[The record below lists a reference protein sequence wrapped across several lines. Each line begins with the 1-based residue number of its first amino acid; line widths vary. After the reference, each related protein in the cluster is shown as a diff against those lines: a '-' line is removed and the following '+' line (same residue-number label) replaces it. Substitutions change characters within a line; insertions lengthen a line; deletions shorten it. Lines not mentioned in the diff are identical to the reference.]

1 MPFGLTNAPA
11 TFQLC
16 MNHIFNKQLRKFL
29 LVFFDDLLIY
39 SRTWEDHLRHVD
51 EILNIMEEQSLY
63 AKEAKCE
70 FGLTEILYLGHII
83 GVQGYRFTRR
93 RYEQYLIGP
102 HPDH

>member
-1 MPFGLTNAPA
+1 
-11 TFQLC
+11 

-51 EILNIMEEQSLY
+51 EILSIMEEKSLY

-83 GVQGYRFTRR
+83 GAQGYKFTRR
-93 RYEQYLIGP
+93 RYEKYLIGP
-102 HPDH
+102 CPDH